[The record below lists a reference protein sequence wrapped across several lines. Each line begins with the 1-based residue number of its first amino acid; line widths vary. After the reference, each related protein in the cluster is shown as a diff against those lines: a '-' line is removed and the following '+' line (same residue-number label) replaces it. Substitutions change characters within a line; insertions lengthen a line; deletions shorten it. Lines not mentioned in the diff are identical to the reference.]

1 MVTVYSTGCINCKR
15 LFEKLDNAQIPYEI
29 NRDLSEILKIGFTTV
44 PILKINDEFLTY
56 KEAVKYINKIG
67 GGAA

>member
-1 MVTVYSTGCINCKR
+1 MVTVYSTGCINCRR
-15 LFEKLDNAQIPYEI
+15 LIEKLDNAHIPYEI
-29 NRDLSEILKIGFTTV
+29 NRDLCEIQKLGFTTV
-44 PILKINDEFLTY
+44 PVLKIGNEYLSY

>member
-1 MVTVYSTGCINCKR
+1 MVTIYSTGCINCRR
-15 LFEKLDNAQIPYEI
+15 LIEKLDNAQIPYEI

-56 KEAVKYINKIG
+56 KEAVKYINKIKG
-67 GGAA
+67 DAT

>member
-1 MVTVYSTGCINCKR
+1 MVTVYSTGCINCKH
-15 LFEKLDNAQIPYEI
+15 LIEKLDNAQIPYEI